1 MTALLNGVL
10 ITTPV
15 TAALGPVMQTGARV
29 GVPNNALLQG
39 KLTYGSGGTTVDAW
53 VQTSIDGGGSWCDV
67 ANFHFTTA
75 SARFIFNLSSTTV
88 ITTQA
93 TPTDGT
99 MAANTSSSGLIG
111 PRWRVKYSSTG
122 TYAGTTL
129 EVDME
134 ADQPLTSL

>member
-1 MTALLNGVL
+1 MTILLSVP
-10 ITTPV
+10 ITTPN
-15 TAALGPVMQTGARV
+15 AAVAGPVLQVGRRA

-39 KLTYGSGGTTVDAW
+39 KLTYGSGGTTIDAW
-53 VQTSIDGGGSWCDV
+53 VQTSLDGGVTWCDV

-75 SARFIFNLSSTTV
+75 SARFVFNLSSTTV